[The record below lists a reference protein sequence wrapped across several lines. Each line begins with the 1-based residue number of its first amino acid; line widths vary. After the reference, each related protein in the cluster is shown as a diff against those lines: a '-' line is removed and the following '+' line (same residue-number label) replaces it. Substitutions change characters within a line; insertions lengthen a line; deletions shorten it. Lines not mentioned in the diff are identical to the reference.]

1 MIAGN
6 GGIVQAGVLIH
17 IGAAAGNGI
26 IEDPC
31 AVRQF
36 CFQIVFSLHEAAQI
50 PSFYIFP
57 NIPQRPDA
65 VEKRISFMSNIGDLI
80 FFVARFRQLLLYA
93 AFSQGLF
100 CASSIRNRSSISEND
115 SVRLNFS
122 DTFPGSACNSSI
134 LAQRSG

>member
-36 CFQIVFSLHEAAQI
+36 CFQIVFSLYEAAQI

-57 NIPQRPDA
+57 
-65 VEKRISFMSNIGDLI
+65 
-80 FFVARFRQLLLYA
+80 
-93 AFSQGLF
+93 
-100 CASSIRNRSSISEND
+100 
-115 SVRLNFS
+115 
-122 DTFPGSACNSSI
+122 
-134 LAQRSG
+134 

>member
-65 VEKRISFMSNIGDLI
+65 VEKRISFMNNIGDLI
-80 FFVARFRQLLLYA
+80 FFVA
-93 AFSQGLF
+93 FSSTPSLCRLF
-100 CASSIRNRSSISEND
+100 TGTFLCVLHTEPFVNIRE
-115 SVRLNFS
+115 
-122 DTFPGSACNSSI
+122 
-134 LAQRSG
+134 

>member
-36 CFQIVFSLHEAAQI
+36 CFQIVFSLYEAAQI
-50 PSFYIFP
+50 PSLHFP
-57 NIPQRPDA
+57 QYP
-65 VEKRISFMSNIGDLI
+65 
-80 FFVARFRQLLLYA
+80 A
-93 AFSQGLF
+93 A
-100 CASSIRNRSSISEND
+100 
-115 SVRLNFS
+115 
-122 DTFPGSACNSSI
+122 PGCGGETDKFHE
-134 LAQRSG
+134 QYR